1 MFLFFKWHLLAAI
14 NNYYSLSHRTDPCYR
29 QSPASPHRY
38 YRQNHH
44 PNLLTLDNADNG
56 SH

>member
-56 SH
+56 FH